1 MSQCYLFHLPLLLF
15 ARVQSVPQAFLSRF
29 TTSPS
34 SYGLPFVN
42 DLVPTPSRPSHEV
55 SYLSVTSDGGSD
67 LHRDYL
73 SRLCC
78 ALRLS
83 QPLDA
88 LFRPHLSG
96 PISYRYHPG
105 LHLQSVSPR
114 DSLVRLSTP
123 STPLAVSRPVPK
135 TVSTQ
140 LQGFMH
146 SQGPYLSSRCYPSLD
161 GRASLDVRP
170 SEVSLSQSRPPYGRL
185 LSWASAL
192 RLPRTEVL
200 VRRCACSAEFQRTEE
215 LTCSFEP
222 ISPLGVFS
230 PASSTTEVIAS
241 SGLPPATPL
250 R

>member
-1 MSQCYLFHLPLLLF
+1 VSQCYLFHLPLLLF
-15 ARVQSVPQAFLSRF
+15 ARVQSVPQAFLSRL

-55 SYLSVTSDGGSD
+55 SYLSATSDGGSD

-123 STPLAVSRPVPK
+123 SAPLAVSRPVPK

-170 SEVSLSQSRPPYGRL
+170 SEVSLSQSWLPCGGL

-192 RLPRTEVL
+192 RRPRAIARG
-200 VRRCACSAEFQRTEE
+200 RRRACSAEFQRTEE
-215 LTCSFEP
+215 LVCSFER
-222 ISPLGVFS
+222 ISLPGIFS
-230 PASSTTEVIAS
+230 PGSS
-241 SGLPPATPL
+241 AT
-250 R
+250 